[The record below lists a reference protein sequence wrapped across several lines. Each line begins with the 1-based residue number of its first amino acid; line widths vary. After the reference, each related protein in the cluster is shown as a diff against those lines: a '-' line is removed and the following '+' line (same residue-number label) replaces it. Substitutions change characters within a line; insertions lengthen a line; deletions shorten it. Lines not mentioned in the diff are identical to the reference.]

1 MCTPVAL
8 HTGELIFIYHAL
20 VASLLLS
27 GIQGSEEYEPLVL
40 RDHRACQSCRLHRAI
55 IPSSI
60 GIPTDWSPTRY
71 VVADFG
77 STRKAHDAQGFNT
90 LRRSDGVSLSRGSG
104 LMTLQCGTVQWMAVS
119 SASRLYVYTCDL
131 IYVHRTSYIDL
142 TQPPYCSPVFAI
154 CFKLARPITRSATA
168 LSCSDEMSYSQNYV

>member
-119 SASRLYVYTCDL
+119 LASRLYVYTCDL
-131 IYVHRTSYIDL
+131 IYIHLTSFLYANSLPIVAL
-142 TQPPYCSPVFAI
+142 CLLFALNWRVQSQQNCYCSQLF
-154 CFKLARPITRSATA
+154 
-168 LSCSDEMSYSQNYV
+168 